1 MSERQSKHWTTNID
15 NIELYLLHSL
25 DAAKEQEFTEHLH
38 HCEEC
43 LLRVQKEREFIAGI
57 RRFGQAEMKRRLKQ
71 RMRRE
76 QGRNF
81 EWTQAASIA
90 AAVIL
95 MFTAVFAIRWFS
107 DFDQNKT
114 RNYEIAFKKSDVSQR
129 SLWITGKVIS
139 QARAF
144 RGTLS
149 DRTSTFVIKQGN
161 ATQTISIKYAQLADL
176 PLARRTG
183 DESVVPTF
191 LDQTSAGL
199 QLTLY
204 TNAPKQSLETGIEAV
219 SAESLI
225 VYIKGQQIAYTIPG
239 GWAGK
244 M

>member
-1 MSERQSKHWTTNID
+1 MSERQSNHWTIHNE
-15 NIELYLLHSL
+15 NIESYLLHKL
-25 DAAKEQEFTEHLH
+25 DETQEKEFTDHLH
-38 HCEEC
+38 QCEEC
-43 LLRVQKEREFIAGI
+43 RLRVRKERELIAGI
-57 RRFGQAEMKRRLKQ
+57 RRFGKSEMKRRIKQ

-76 QGRNF
+76 QGRRF

-95 MFTAVFAIRWFS
+95 MFTAVFAIRWFT
-107 DFDQNKT
+107 DFEQNKT
-114 RNYEIAFKKSDVSQR
+114 RNHEIAFKKSDVSQR

-139 QARAF
+139 QTRIF

-149 DRTSTFVIKQGN
+149 DRMSSFVIKQGK

-176 PLARRTG
+176 PPARRTG
-183 DESVVPTF
+183 DEFIIPTF

-199 QLTLY
+199 CLTLY
-204 TNAPKQSLETGIEAV
+204 TSTPERSMATGIEAV

-225 VYIKGQQIAYTIPG
+225 VYVKGQQIAYNIPG
-239 GWAGK
+239 GWAGG